1 MFVDSQTLLSDAQAL
16 TATADSTNYI
26 DLGVDRD
33 IGRGCPQ
40 ALVIVVDTAADT
52 ANADETYQFQVETD
66 DNTSF
71 SSSTIIAD
79 RTIAGASLTA
89 GSRHVI
95 PLGLTNERYLQAVY
109 TLGGTTP
116 SVTVT
121 AFIQPMDQIAA
132 EDVTYASGYTVG

>member
-1 MFVDSQTLLSDAQAL
+1 MILDAQTRLSNAQAL

-26 DLGVDRD
+26 DLGSDRD
-33 IGRGCPQ
+33 IGRGNPQ
-40 ALVIVVDTAADT
+40 ALVITVDTAADT
-52 ANADETYQFQVETD
+52 ADANETYQFQVETD

-95 PLGLTNERYLQAVY
+95 PLGLTNERYLQGVY
-109 TLGGTTP
+109 TLGGTSP

-132 EDVTYASGYTVG
+132 EDVVYANGYTIA

>member
-1 MFVDSQTLLSDAQAL
+1 MILDSQTELSNAQAL

-26 DLGVDRD
+26 DLGSDRD
-33 IGRGCPQ
+33 IGRGVPQ
-40 ALVIVVDTAADT
+40 ALVILVETAADT
-52 ANADETYQFQVETD
+52 ASGNETYQFQVETD

-79 RTIAGASLTA
+79 RTIAGSALTA

-95 PLGLTNERYLQAVY
+95 PLGHSNERYLQGVY

-116 SVTVT
+116 SVTIS
-121 AFIQPMDQIAA
+121 AYIQPMDQIPS
-132 EDVTYASGYTVG
+132 EDVSYANGYTIV